1 MRNKDTPS
9 SHGLGED
16 LSQVISEHSA
26 FSHNDS
32 LQQVILKQRSFLKP
46 ANPHA
51 ISMISQY
58 KTKPLM
64 DIPSSRG
71 SDDLNSSS
79 VFMFRNTDIKYKAD
93 SGFTSYYL
101 SFVLINALMVTFYAV
116 QAFTESPECLSA
128 EGRQIADKDKGTMP
142 HVKNVT
148 HWFEI
153 AF

>member
-1 MRNKDTPS
+1 MRKKDTPS

-26 FSHNDS
+26 NSLNDS
-32 LQQVILKQRSFLKP
+32 LHQVILRQRSFLKP

-71 SDDLNSSS
+71 SDDFNSSS
-79 VFMFRNTDIKYKAD
+79 VFMFRGTDIKYKAD

-116 QAFTESPECLSA
+116 
-128 EGRQIADKDKGTMP
+128 
-142 HVKNVT
+142 
-148 HWFEI
+148 
-153 AF
+153 